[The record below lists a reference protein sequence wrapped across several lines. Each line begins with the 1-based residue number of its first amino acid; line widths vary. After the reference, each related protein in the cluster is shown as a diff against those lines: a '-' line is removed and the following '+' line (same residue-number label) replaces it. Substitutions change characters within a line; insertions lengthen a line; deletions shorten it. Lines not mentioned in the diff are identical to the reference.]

1 MLLIID
7 KILKSDYLGTLFEQE
22 QNLTQIFSLQNEDK
36 FNESKINKTNKKI
49 GKNSEYCDSGG
60 NKVQQWLCRLSE
72 MEIKNFQLNNAKIVN
87 LEIVSNLE
95 QTLEDLSQL
104 SVYFPNNLCQS
115 KNPEEIIEEG
125 NRIKNQHRPESF
137 LNMDSIS
144 NGQKLKDN
152 FNKNRG
158 FGALWFAMQD
168 TFCGPGKESSK
179 NSSVPNFDSL
189 NLSFEQTQTLSVLFH
204 VIYNNPV
211 ILYSPNS
218 TLITDNLIKKTN
230 HTFEIIDKINNFSRY
245 WLKNSQKLKTTFQN
259 QTFDNTISIYLKSIN
274 KTSSHILNQIETID
288 SVACSW
294 LSLIS
299 GINLNIFK
307 GFSNEEDLVDYFL
320 KTAYFDNVTV
330 IASLVFDVKNTSTKL
345 DPFIQY
351 KIRQNASFTY
361 TTKKIRERYWYPSP
375 RDWDYYYYRFG
386 FIWLQDLID
395 RAIIDYHSN
404 RSVLEPGSYI
414 NQMPYPCYII
424 DNFLQM
430 IQHVMPLCLAISFVY
445 SVSMLTQTI
454 VYEKELRLREVM
466 KIMGLNNSVHLI
478 AWFITYFLQF
488 TLIMAVVT
496 VILHY
501 GRILSHSDPILIFIL
516 LEIFATATICF
527 SFLVSS
533 LYSKAKLA
541 AASAGILYFLS
552 YVPCMYISIRED
564 VAFEIIPSWAK
575 NFACLLSTSAFGI
588 SSKYIA
594 FFENDGTGLQWRNL
608 NKSPLENDNYNCL
621 NCIIF
626 MLIDCVLY
634 LVLAWY
640 IENVNPSYGIPLPWN
655 YPFKLGYWTGKQQII
670 YKQKRSIWRKI
681 KNIILREQL
690 SYTEPDQARLINDF
704 EIGNKECRRSKRIDL
719 FETEPTGLKIGVS
732 IRNLFKKY
740 SDSKLAVN
748 NLTMNFFENQIT
760 SFLGHNGAGKTTT
773 LSILTGLLPATS
785 GSAYVYDKD
794 ILTDINEIRKNLGF
808 CPQHNIL
815 FDKLTVE
822 EHLWFYAKIKFIN
835 DTAISELIENFL
847 LDTDLAKKRNNLV
860 HTLSGGMQ
868 RKLSVAISF
877 VGDANLVI
885 LDEPVSLF

>member
-1 MLLIID
+1 MLSIID
-7 KILKSDYLGTLFEQE
+7 KILKKDYLGTLLEQD
-22 QNLTQIFSLQNEDK
+22 QNLSDIFLFQNEHS
-36 FNESKINKTNKKI
+36 FNENKTDKNKI
-49 GKNSEYCDSGG
+49 YKNFEFCVPDGS
-60 NKVQQWLCRLSE
+60 KVQQFLCKSSE
-72 MEIKNFQLNNAKIVN
+72 TEMKKFQLNHDKILN
-87 LEIVSNLE
+87 LEIISNLE
-95 QTLEDLSQL
+95 QTLDDLSQL
-104 SVYFPNNLCQS
+104 SVYFPSSLCKS
-115 KNPEEIIEEG
+115 KDPEEIIEEG
-125 NRIKNQHRPESF
+125 NRKKNQHRPESF

-144 NGQKLKDN
+144 DDQKLKDT

-158 FGALWFAMQD
+158 FGALWFSMQD
-168 TFCGPGKESSK
+168 TFCGPSMQNTSK
-179 NSSVPNFDSL
+179 NNSFLNFDSL
-189 NLSFEQTQTLSVLFH
+189 NLSFEQTQALSVLFH

-218 TLITDNLIKKTN
+218 TLITDNLIKKSN
-230 HTFEIIDKINNFSRY
+230 HTFEIIDKINNFCHY
-245 WLKNSQKLKTTFQN
+245 WLKNSHKLKIVFQN
-259 QTFDNTISIYLKSIN
+259 QTFDHTISVYLESTN
-274 KTSSHILNQIETID
+274 KTSSFLLNQIETID

-307 GFSNEEDLVDYFL
+307 GFSNEQDLVDYFL
-320 KTAYFDNVTV
+320 NKAYSNNVTV
-330 IASLVFDVKNTSTKL
+330 IASVVFDVKNTSTKL

-404 RSVLEPGSYI
+404 RSVLEPGSYV

-454 VYEKELRLREVM
+454 VYEKEMRLREVM

-496 VILHY
+496 VVLHY
-501 GRILSHSDPILIFIL
+501 GRILSHSNPILIFIL

-575 NFACLLSTSAFGI
+575 SFACLLSTSAFGI

-594 FFENDGTGLQWRNL
+594 FFENDGSGLQWQNL

-626 MLIDCVLY
+626 MLADCVLY

-655 YPFKLGYWTGKQQII
+655 YPFKLCYWTGKQEII
-670 YKQKRSIWRKI
+670 YKQKTSNWRRI
-681 KNIILREQL
+681 KNFFIREQL

-704 EIGNKECRRSKRIDL
+704 DTENKECKKYKKVDL
-719 FETEPTGLKIGVS
+719 FETEPIGLKIGVS
-732 IRNLFKKY
+732 IRNLSKRY

-748 NLTMNFFENQIT
+748 NLSINFFENQIT

-773 LSILTGLLPATS
+773 LSIMTGLLPATC
-785 GSAYVYDKD
+785 GSAFIYDRD

-835 DTAISELIENFL
+835 DAAIGELIENFL
-847 LDTDLAKKRNNLV
+847 IDTDLAKKRNNLV

-885 LDEPVSLF
+885 LDEPVI